1 MFVTVNPSVLFACF
15 AFLLGSFI
23 GSFLNVCIWRIPRGE
38 SIVWPGSHCPK
49 CNAPIRWFQNIPIFS
64 WFALRGRCASC
75 RKPISPRYLVLE
87 LIGGLLAL
95 LVYLQWGWP
104 LAVLCCNK

>member
-1 MFVTVNPSVLFACF
+1 MEIFIVLAVLSFV
-15 AFLLGSFI
+15 LGSFI

-38 SIVWPGSHCPK
+38 SIMWPGSHCPK
-49 CNAPIRWFQNIPIFS
+49 CNAPIRWYQNIPLLS
-64 WFALRGRCASC
+64 WILLRGRCASC

-95 LVYLQWGWP
+95 FAYLQWGWP
-104 LAVLCCNK
+104 LAIFYWNK